1 METARQEPVGEAIAS
16 RRLHY
21 GYVIVLMAMLSTMG
35 AIGLARLGYSLI
47 LPGMKDGLR
56 LNFEQTGQIATGNFI
71 GYLIMAIGGGALA
84 SRYGPRIVISLS
96 GFIGGLFLILTGLA
110 PNFWMAFGTRLVTGM
125 GSGGMNVPMLG
136 LLSAWFGARR
146 RGVVS
151 GIAVGGSSFG
161 LILSGEYL
169 PRLMK
174 GELLPALLPAN
185 DAGWRYGWYAL
196 GAYVI
201 LVAVVTG
208 VFLRNR
214 PEELGLQPIGVSR
227 GSAEHAMRA
236 STTLDWGQIYR
247 SAELWHLAIIY
258 MFFGFAYIIYFTFFA
273 AHLKD
278 RGLTLEEAG
287 AMWGWLGW
295 ISVPSAV
302 VWGWASDVIGRKYG
316 LAIVFA
322 LLGLACLVFAMAT
335 TPDWYFLS
343 LMLYGAGGW
352 SIPGIMAAASGDYV
366 PPRLAPAALGA
377 ITLIFG
383 IGQAVAP
390 WIAGALRDSS
400 GSFTS
405 SFYASAAVA
414 LAGALGA
421 LLLRRP
427 KVLA

>member
-1 METARQEPVGEAIAS
+1 MGTVRDETMQAVAT
-16 RRLHY
+16 RRRMHY
-21 GYVIVLMAMLSTMG
+21 GYVIVVMAMLSTMG

-47 LPGMKDGLR
+47 LPGMKDGLG

-71 GYLIMAIGGGALA
+71 GYLIMALGGGALA
-84 SRYGPRIVISLS
+84 ARYGPRIVISLS
-96 GFIGGLFLILTGLA
+96 AFTGGIFLILTGLA
-110 PNFWMAFGTRLVTGM
+110 PTFWVAFATRLVTGM

-146 RGVVS
+146 RGMVS
-151 GIAVGGSSFG
+151 GIAVAGSSFG

-169 PRLMK
+169 PPLMK
-174 GELLPALLPAN
+174 GELLPALLPAST
-185 DAGWRYGWYAL
+185 AGWRYGWYAL
-196 GAYVI
+196 GAYLL
-201 LVAVVTG
+201 LVAVVTA

-214 PEELGLQPIGVSR
+214 PEDMGLQPIGVSR
-227 GSAEHAMRA
+227 GSAEHALRSSAA
-236 STTLDWGQIYR
+236 SDWGRIYR
-247 SAELWHLAIIY
+247 SRALWHLAVIY
-258 MFFGFAYIIYFTFFA
+258 MFFGFSYIVYFTFFA

-295 ISVPSAV
+295 ISVPSAI
-302 VWGWASDVIGRKYG
+302 VWGSLSDVIGRKYG

-322 LLGLACLVFAMAT
+322 LLGLACLVFALAT
-335 TPDWYFLS
+335 APQWYFLS
-343 LMLYGAGGW
+343 LILYGAGGW

-366 PPRLAPAALGA
+366 PPRLAPAALGM

-390 WIAGALRDSS
+390 WVAGALRDGS

-405 SFYASAAVA
+405 SFYISGAIA

-421 LLLRRP
+421 LLLHRP
-427 KVLA
+427 NAWD